1 MTNKTKT
8 VEVSVFWRIE
18 DSAEMEVPADMDLRE
33 VRDMIVWNDDRF
45 DIASGTMTEFDVA
58 LVEDEEGNEWQL

>member
-1 MTNKTKT
+1 MKTKK